1 MSLGRVALI
10 PLLACVL
17 LAVGCGAPGAYGPY
31 GYRIRQAR
39 FNPGRYTVRRGDTLY
54 SIAWRYRL
62 DFRTLAAWNRI
73 RPPYTIYPGRRLRLR
88 APAARSD
95 RHVRAR
101 HVRKRHIR
109 ARHTPR
115 VSHSARA
122 PSWHWP
128 TAGRV
133 VETFRRGDPARRG
146 LDIRGRLGQPV
157 EAAAAGRVVYSGSGL
172 PGYGQLIIIKHNDN
186 YLSAYGYNRRLL
198 VREGQR
204 VRAGQRIAQMGAVG
218 GEGPVLHFEIRRD
231 GRPVDPLRLLPRR

>member
-1 MSLGRVALI
+1 MSLGRAVLI
-10 PLLACVL
+10 PLLACAL
-17 LAVGCGAPGAYGPY
+17 LVAGCAAPGVYGPY
-31 GYRIRQAR
+31 GYRVRQAH

-54 SIAWRYRL
+54 FIAWRYRL
-62 DFRTLAAWNRI
+62 DFRVLATWNHI
-73 RPPYTIYPGRRLRLR
+73 RPPYTIYPGQRLRLR
-88 APAARSD
+88 APAARPG
-95 RHVRAR
+95 RRAR
-101 HVRKRHIR
+101 GRRAPRPRHS
-109 ARHTPR
+109 
-115 VSHSARA
+115 VRA

-133 VETFRRGDPARRG
+133 IETFRRGDPGRRG

-157 EAAAAGRVVYSGSGL
+157 RAAAAGRVVYSGSGL

-204 VRAGQRIAQMGAVG
+204 VRAGQRIAEMGAVG

>member
-1 MSLGRVALI
+1 MSPGRAVLI

-17 LAVGCGAPGAYGPY
+17 LAAGCAAPEAYGPY
-31 GYRIRQAR
+31 GYRIQKAR

-62 DFRTLAAWNRI
+62 DARTLAAWNRI

-88 APAARSD
+88 APVARSD
-95 RHVRAR
+95 RRARGR
-101 HVRKRHIR
+101 HVREWR
-109 ARHTPR
+109 APR
-115 VSHSARA
+115 ASHSARA

-133 VETFRRGDPARRG
+133 VETFRRGDPGRRG
-146 LDIRGRLGQPV
+146 VDIRGRLGQPV

-198 VREGQR
+198 VGEGQR
-204 VRAGQRIAQMGAVG
+204 VRAGQRIAEMGAVG
-218 GEGPVLHFEIRRD
+218 GQGPMLHFEIRRD